1 MTTAATPAPSMS
13 RIETEVRRLRG
24 LVEKRRF
31 SEALAVAAALRLE
44 VPENRDVLYLLA
56 VSQRY
61 LGRIAD
67 ALATS
72 TQFEALHPDYGR
84 LFQERGH
91 CLRTVGETK
100 AAIAAYQQAVGL
112 NQTLSASWNALKDLY
127 HRAGQETQA
136 DLAAAN
142 AAKLASLPAP
152 AVRREVS
159 RGNRGLSLR

>member
-72 TQFEALHPDYGR
+72 AQFEALHPDYGR

-100 AAIAAYQQAVGL
+100 AAIAAYEHAVAL
-112 NQTLSASWNALKDLY
+112 NQTLAASWHALTDLY
-127 HRAGQETQA
+127 GA
-136 DLAAAN
+136 L
-142 AAKLASLPAP
+142 
-152 AVRREVS
+152 
-159 RGNRGLSLR
+159 